1 MSRAK
6 SCLHTSLG
14 RSVCRPERSASQI
27 EGPRGIT
34 GGLRRACS
42 TSLGMTEEMY
52 RTHDCN
58 SLRKIDIGKEATL
71 AGWVHVSRDHGGVIF
86 VDLRDREGITQV
98 VFRPE
103 ENAELAKQAH
113 ALRSEDVIQ
122 VSGKVAPRVPGTENP
137 KLATGDIELIPNQLR
152 ILNRADDLPFP
163 IDAEIHNEDLR
174 LTYRYYDLR
183 RPELSRN
190 LRIRHRAAKAARD
203 YLDSQGYLEIETPIL
218 SKSTPEGARDF
229 LVPSRL
235 MPGKFYALPQAP
247 QQYKQLLQ
255 VGGVEKYFQ
264 IAKCFRDEDLRADRQ
279 PEFTQIDIEAS
290 FVTPEDIFKLTEGM
304 LSAIFKAARNIDIE
318 TPFDRMTYR
327 EAVGRFGSDKPD
339 RRFGMELVDFSDEFR
354 ASSFKVFRGAIDNGG
369 VVKAINAKGFA
380 SITIGQVDELT
391 EIAKTFG
398 AKGLAFI
405 KIENGE
411 WKSPIVKFFSDA
423 EKAALQSKLNIEEGD
438 CVFFA
443 ADKWDI
449 ACEVLGRLRLRIA
462 EIQNLIAPGNRRGGS
477 EWDFLWVTD
486 FPLLQWSAE
495 ENKWNA
501 MHHPFTRPKAEDMP
515 LLEAK
520 KVAEMRAEAYDVVLN
535 GVEIGGGSIRI
546 HEPQLQE
553 KMFEVLGIS
562 SENRQL
568 LFGHLLRALR
578 LGAPPHGGIALG
590 LDRLVMLICGEKSI
604 RDVMAFPK
612 NNRGLDLMS
621 ESPAEV
627 DPRQLRE
634 LKLRLLEEKK

>member
-1 MSRAK
+1 
-6 SCLHTSLG
+6 
-14 RSVCRPERSASQI
+14 
-27 EGPRGIT
+27 
-34 GGLRRACS
+34 
-42 TSLGMTEEMY
+42 MTKNTH

-58 SLRKIDIGKEATL
+58 SLRKTDIGREVTL

-86 VDLRDREGITQV
+86 VDLRDREGLTQV

-113 ALRSEDVIQ
+113 KLRSEDVIQ
-122 VSGKVAPRVPGTENP
+122 VSGRVAPRVPGTENQ
-137 KLATGDIELIPNQLR
+137 KLATGDIEVIPSELR
-152 ILNRADDLPFP
+152 ILNRAVDLPFP
-163 IDAEIHNEDLR
+163 IDAEVHNEDLR
-174 LTYRYYDLR
+174 LMYRYYDLR
-183 RPELSRN
+183 RPQLARN
-190 LRIRHRAAKAARD
+190 LQVRHRVTKATRD
-203 YLDSQGYLEIETPIL
+203 YLDSQGYIEVETPIL

-247 QQYKQLLQ
+247 QQYKQLLM
-255 VGGVEKYFQ
+255 VAGVEKYFQ

-290 FVTPEDIFKLTEGM
+290 FVTRDDIFTLTEGM
-304 LSAIFKAARNIDIE
+304 LAAIFKAALNIDIK
-318 TPFDRMTYR
+318 TPFDRLTYR
-327 EAVGRFGSDKPD
+327 EAVGRYGSDKPD
-339 RRFGMELVDFSDEFR
+339 RRFGMELVDLGEIFR
-354 ASSFKVFRGAIDNGG
+354 SSGFKVFRGALDAGG

-380 SITIGQVDELT
+380 GITIGQADELT
-391 EIAKTFG
+391 EIAKLYG

-411 WKSPIVKFFSDA
+411 WKSPIVKFFSET
-423 EKAALQSKLNIEEGD
+423 EKTALRSKLKIEEGD
-438 CVFFA
+438 CIFFG
-443 ADKWDI
+443 ADKWEI

-462 EIQNLIAPGNRRGGS
+462 EIQKLLSAP
-477 EWDFLWVTD
+477 EVWDFLWVTD
-486 FPLLQWSAE
+486 FPLFEWSAE

-515 LLEAK
+515 LFEAK
-520 KVAEMRAEAYDVVLN
+520 KFSEIRAEAYDVVLN

-546 HEPQLQE
+546 HEPELQE
-553 KMFEVLGIS
+553 KMFEALGIS
-562 SENRQL
+562 PEDRQL

-590 LDRLVMLICGEKSI
+590 LDRLVMLACGEETI

-612 NNRGLDLMS
+612 NNRGLDLMTN
-621 ESPAEV
+621 SPAEV
-627 DPRQLRE
+627 DPRQLRDLS
-634 LKLRLLEEKK
+634 LKLAKDKKL

>member
-1 MSRAK
+1 
-6 SCLHTSLG
+6 
-14 RSVCRPERSASQI
+14 
-27 EGPRGIT
+27 
-34 GGLRRACS
+34 
-42 TSLGMTEEMY
+42 MY

-58 SLRKIDIGKEATL
+58 SLRKIDIGKQVTL

-86 VDLRDREGITQV
+86 IDLRDREGLTQV

-103 ENAELAKQAH
+103 ENAEVAKQAH
-113 ALRSEDVIQ
+113 GLRSEDVIQ
-122 VSGKVAPRVPGTENP
+122 VTGKVAPRVPGTENP
-137 KLATGDIELIPNQLR
+137 KLATGDVEVVPNELR
-152 ILNRADDLPFP
+152 VLNRADDLPFP

-183 RPELSRN
+183 RAHLARN
-190 LRIRHRAAKAARD
+190 LRLRHKATKATRD
-203 YLDSQGYLEIETPIL
+203 YLDSQGYIEVETPIL

-247 QQYKQLLQ
+247 QQYKQLLM

-290 FVTPEDIFKLTEGM
+290 FVDPGDIFSLTEGM
-304 LSAIFKAARNIDIE
+304 LAAVFKATRKVDIR
-318 TPFDRMTYR
+318 TPFDRLTYR
-327 EAVGRFGSDKPD
+327 EAISRYGSDKPD
-339 RRFGMELVDFSDEFR
+339 RRFEMELVDLGEDFG
-354 ASSFKVFRGAIDNGG
+354 ASGFKVFRGALDAGG
-369 VVKAINAKGFA
+369 VVKAISAKGFA
-380 SITIGQVDELT
+380 GITIGQVDELT

-405 KIENGE
+405 KIESGE

-423 EKAALQSKLNIEEGD
+423 EKAALQAKLRIEEGD

-443 ADKWDI
+443 ADKWEI
-449 ACEVLGRLRLRIA
+449 ACEVLGRIRLRIA
-462 EIQNLIAPGNRRGGS
+462 EIQDLNRTSVKGHSGS
-477 EWDFLWVTD
+477 DLDFLWVTD

-501 MHHPFTRPKAEDMP
+501 VHHPFTRPKAEDMP

-520 KVAEMRAEAYDVVLN
+520 KFAEIRAEAYDVVLN
-535 GVEIGGGSIRI
+535 GVEIGGGSMRI
-546 HEPQLQE
+546 FESELQE
-553 KMFEVLGIS
+553 KMFEVLGVS
-562 SENRQL
+562 AQDRQSQ
-568 LFGHLLRALR
+568 FGHLLRALR

-590 LDRLVMLICGEKSI
+590 LDRLVMLICGEQSI
-604 RDVMAFPK
+604 REVMAFPK
-612 NNRGLDLMS
+612 NNRGMDLMTQ
-621 ESPAEV
+621 SPADV
-627 DPRQLRE
+627 DPRQLRD
-634 LKLRLLEEKK
+634 LGIKLAGDARGPSGKESPPKK